1 MSVLTCEQAADIFQS
16 NDQSDRKVLL
26 ISKRPLTSSSPT
38 VNLLLLR
45 LSLNHVVWSKIL
57 LSVFVEL
64 KELT

>member
-16 NDQSDRKVLL
+16 NEESGIKVLL

-45 LSLNHVVWSKIL
+45 LPLNHLIWSKIL
-57 LSVFVEL
+57 LGVFVEL